1 MFAEQVAVSNLPATQ
16 AVSAVELPLPG
27 GAATDALQLE
37 MLSEVTH
44 LLAAILDRL
53 PRTDANHRA
62 VVNTSDQGNVAVTIA
77 AAQSLATVTTV
88 TTVGTVSTL
97 GAGTTAKPAD
107 GIPIHVSRMGSLHL
121 LNQIIMS

>member
-77 AAQSLATVTTV
+77 ASQSLATV

-97 GAGTTAKPAD
+97 GAGTNAKPAD
-107 GIPIHVSRMGSLHL
+107 GIPMHVSRIGSLHL

>member
-16 AVSAVELPLPG
+16 AVSVVELPLPG

-62 VVNTSDQGNVAVTIA
+62 VVNTSDQGTVSVAIT
-77 AAQSLATVTTV
+77 SGTVTTV
-88 TTVGTVSTL
+88 NTLGTVSTL
-97 GAGTTAKPAD
+97 GAGTNAKPAD
-107 GIPIHVSRMGSLHL
+107 GIPMHVSRIGSLHL

>member
-16 AVSAVELPLPG
+16 AVSAVEMPLPE
-27 GAATDALQLE
+27 GAATDALQIE

-62 VVNTSDQGNVAVTIA
+62 VVNTSDQGTVSVAIT
-77 AAQSLATVTTV
+77 SGTVTTV
-88 TTVGTVSTL
+88 NTLGTVSTL
-97 GAGTTAKPAD
+97 GAGTNAKPAD
-107 GIPIHVSRMGSLHL
+107 GIPMHVSRIGSLHL

>member
-16 AVSAVELPLPG
+16 AVSAVEMPLPG

-62 VVNTSDQGNVAVTIA
+62 VVNTSDQGTVSVAIT
-77 AAQSLATVTTV
+77 SGTVTTV
-88 TTVGTVSTL
+88 NTLGTVSTL
-97 GAGTTAKPAD
+97 GAGTNAKPAD
-107 GIPIHVSRMGSLHL
+107 GIPMHVSRIGSLHL

>member
-62 VVNTSDQGNVAVTIA
+62 VVNTSDQGNVTVAIA
-77 AAQSLATVTTV
+77 SAPTL

-97 GAGTTAKPAD
+97 GAGTNAKPAD
-107 GIPIHVSRMGSLHL
+107 GIPMHVSRIGSLHL